1 MLRQELGLEEP
12 LKAVFIDTYRDV
24 NSPAEVQKFNVSFLL
39 ITSVTDPNFLNPDG
53 SISMDFFKQILNIFN
68 VVVSHP

>member
-1 MLRQELGLEEP
+1 MLRQELGVEEP

-39 ITSVTDPNFLNPDG
+39 ITSVTDPYLWIFL
-53 SISMDFFKQILNIFN
+53 KQILNIFN